1 MAERKRYRNASV
13 MKALRILEMFESGR
27 EEMTLS
33 EMARS
38 METGPS
44 SIYSIL
50 CTLEDVGCLA
60 RNPDT
65 KRYRL
70 GLKILA
76 LASSLIGSLDV
87 RDVAKGTLKGLAA
100 EHRANS
106 HLAVLFEEEV
116 LYIDTE
122 VTAATFVLPEIVGRR
137 APAYCTALG
146 KVLLAHNPDVAER
159 VLSGKSLQAWTPRT
173 VTSPQKLRRQFLQI
187 VERGYAV
194 DREEF
199 HEGLVC
205 VAAPIRNYRGI
216 AIAALSLS
224 VSASRLREESLSG
237 FASAVTEAAAEV
249 SRSMGLS
256 NL

>member
-1 MAERKRYRNASV
+1 
-13 MKALRILEMFESGR
+13 MKAMRILEMFEPGR

-44 SIYSIL
+44 GIYSIL
-50 CTLEDVGCLA
+50 CTLEELGCLA

-87 RDVAKGTLKGLAA
+87 RDVAKATLKRLAS

-116 LYIDTE
+116 LYIDT
-122 VTAATFVLPEIVGRR
+122 VITAATFVLPEIVGRR

-146 KVLLAHNPDVAER
+146 KALLAHNPEAAER
-159 VLSGKSLQAWTPRT
+159 VLSARSLKAWTPRT
-173 VTSPQKLRRQFLQI
+173 VTSPEKLRHQFLQI

-205 VAAPIRNYRGI
+205 VAAPIRNYRGS
-216 AIAALSLS
+216 AIAALSMS

-237 FASAVTEAAAEV
+237 FAGAVTDAASEV
-249 SRSMGLS
+249 SRNMGLS
-256 NL
+256 DL